1 MQTESILANTLL
13 AFVRGDKNIKY
24 PRIEVTILD
33 LNEERATIS
42 DDPNLYFEVNGK
54 YGLPQLYASL

>member
-1 MQTESILANTLL
+1 MESESILANTLL

-24 PRIEVTILD
+24 PRIEVSILD

-54 YGLPQLYASL
+54 NS